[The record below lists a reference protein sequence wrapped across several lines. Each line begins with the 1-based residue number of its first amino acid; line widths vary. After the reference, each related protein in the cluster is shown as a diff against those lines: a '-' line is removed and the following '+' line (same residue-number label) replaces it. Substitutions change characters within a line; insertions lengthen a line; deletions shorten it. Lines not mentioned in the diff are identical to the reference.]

1 MFGYL
6 DYLQSPIES
15 SEKMPLDRH
24 VPLSRSDS
32 TESSPGCHSY
42 SMAPRSYH
50 DNSLSS
56 TSSHSNGPP
65 SIQSHGNGSHGYKPH
80 DPDLPEISESQELPS
95 WLHRKT
101 GQTSIPL
108 PPSKLLAPPSRV
120 AMEPIVAMETRRWQT
135 WRNREDNYSQN
146 NHGSHHLNGNPADL
160 HNTMNGLRFQLRE
173 ENKSAWHLNNSAPN
187 NRAFSATHDSFL
199 DAILRED
206 MVFHHKHISQVT
218 PNK

>member
-15 SEKMPLDRH
+15 SEKMPSDRY
-24 VPLSRSDS
+24 VPMSRSDS
-32 TESSPGCHSY
+32 AESSPGCHSY
-42 SMAPRSYH
+42 NMAPRSYH

-65 SIQSHGNGSHGYKPH
+65 SIQSHGNGSHGYRPH

-101 GQTSIPL
+101 GHTSIPL
-108 PPSKLLAPPSRV
+108 PPSKLLAATSRV
-120 AMEPIVAMETRRWQT
+120 AMEPFVAMEPRRWQA

-146 NHGSHHLNGNPADL
+146 NHALHRLNGNTADFN
-160 HNTMNGLRFQLRE
+160 NTMNGLRFHLGE
-173 ENKSAWHLNNSAPN
+173 ENKSTWNLNNTVVN

-206 MVFHHKHISQVT
+206 MVLHHKHISQVT